1 MTMGRS
7 KKSLLSH
14 YRPWKCTL
22 KGSKHKLRP
31 RKSFSHT
38 KELFTD
44 LNQDMSLMQTKKNI
58 PQHFLTSINYYIGQ
72 NGTKKKKKKKKR
84 ELSSSR
90 NSAPENILQMKLSS
104 HLWENNSGQTI
115 PLRVLQ

>member
-72 NGTKKKKKKKKR
+72 NGTKKKKKEKKKTFSVS
-84 ELSSSR
+84 ECKPTM
-90 NSAPENILQMKLSS
+90 NSLISQY
-104 HLWENNSGQTI
+104 
-115 PLRVLQ
+115 